1 MYQSFFGLKDIPFSI
16 APNPDYLYMSER
28 HKEALVHLSF
38 GLHETGGFVLLTGEV
53 GTGKTTVSRCLLA
66 QIPEQ
71 TQVAFILNPTLTE
84 HELLATICDEFK
96 IPYNKAQSSIKD
108 LTDAIKAYLLAN
120 HQSGKS
126 ALLIIDE
133 AQHLK
138 AQVLEQLRLLT
149 NLETNT
155 KKLLQVILIGQ
166 PELQAL
172 LKRQEL
178 RQLAQRITARYH
190 LLPLNQSQVSAYI
203 NHRLQVAGCQR
214 ALFTKTAVKRIHQI
228 SQGIPRVINLLCD
241 RALMGAYVKHQD
253 RVDLKVVEQAATE
266 ALDYEFKKVG
276 LTAYKKPSLIL
287 AGILIMASLGA
298 AYLFR
303 FAEHKIMDSPKT
315 DSVDLVSTS
324 ANSVQN
330 PSSSLT
336 ALNSAD
342 VQNPQSF
349 LNKLSAEKEQLIQS
363 FSRLA
368 QLWHLPENEPWQSP
382 CVDIVDYDLAC
393 YQFSGSFNQLTNLNT
408 PALLEFYQTD
418 GQVFYGVLSVL
429 NNDFV
434 VRFSNQTIQLELSW
448 LEKFWRGKALLL
460 WQPPANLLLDQTAIK
475 IDSNSKLTQLQWLD
489 NQLSTLLA
497 KPRKK
502 VEAFDTQLQ
511 AKLNQFQN
519 QHKLALTPFAD
530 TQTLILIQQLTSA
543 TAPKLHEGK

>member
-28 HKEALVHLSF
+28 HKEALAHLSF

-96 IPYNKAQSSIKD
+96 IPYNKTQSSIKD
-108 LTDAIKAYLLAN
+108 LTDAIKAYLLDN

-190 LLPLNQSQVSAYI
+190 LLPLNQSQVSSYI
-203 NHRLQVAGCQR
+203 NHRLQVAGCQQ

-241 RALMGAYVKHQD
+241 RALMGAYVKQQD
-253 RVDLKVVEQAATE
+253 RVDVKVVEQAATE

-276 LTAYKKPSLIL
+276 LTEYKKPGLIL
-287 AGILIMASLGA
+287 AGIFVMATLGA
-298 AYLFR
+298 AYLFL
-303 FAEHKIMDSPKT
+303 FADHSSPVAIPKKDGQEVQIT
-315 DSVDLVSTS
+315 LPENAKPKQINLPAQSVLT
-324 ANSVQN
+324 
-330 PSSSLT
+330 SLT
-336 ALNSAD
+336 AENEHL
-342 VQNPQSF
+342 VQ
-349 LNKLSAEKEQLIQS
+349 A

-368 QLWHLPENEPWQSP
+368 QLWHLPENQAWQSP
-382 CVDIVDYDLAC
+382 CVDVVDYDLAC

-408 PALLEFYQTD
+408 PALLEFYQSD
-418 GQVFYGVLSVL
+418 GQVFYGVLTVL
-429 NNDFV
+429 NDQFI
-434 VRFSNQTIQLELSW
+434 VRFSNETLTLELDW
-448 LEKFWRGKALLL
+448 LEQAWRGKALLL
-460 WQPPANLLLDQTAIK
+460 WHPPANLSLEQTVLK

-489 NQLSTLLA
+489 NQLSVLLA

-502 VEAFDTQLQ
+502 VERFDTQLQ

-519 QHKLALTPFAD
+519 KHKLALTPFAD

>member
-28 HKEALVHLSF
+28 HKEALAHLSF

-84 HELLATICDEFK
+84 HELLATICDEFA
-96 IPYNKAQSSIKD
+96 ISYDKARSSIKD

-120 HQSGKS
+120 HQAGKS

-133 AQHLK
+133 AQHLR
-138 AQVLEQLRLLT
+138 AEVLEQLRLLT

-190 LLPLNQSQVSAYI
+190 LLPLSQAQVSAYI
-203 NHRLQVAGCQR
+203 NHRLQVAGCQQ

-228 SQGIPRVINLLCD
+228 SQGIPRIINLLCD
-241 RALMGAYVKHQD
+241 RALMGAYVKQQD
-253 RVDLKVVEQAATE
+253 RVDVKIVEQAATE

-276 LTAYKKPSLIL
+276 LTAYKKPGLIL
-287 AGILIMASLGA
+287 AGIILMATLGITSLLRLTGTDT
-298 AYLFR
+298 
-303 FAEHKIMDSPKT
+303 KINQQAHDLEKPESIEQTSPVDKIALT
-315 DSVDLVSTS
+315 DFSG
-324 ANSVQN
+324 
-330 PSSSLT
+330 
-336 ALNSAD
+336 
-342 VQNPQSF
+342 
-349 LNKLSAEKEQLIQS
+349 EKEHLIQA

-368 QLWHLPENEPWQSP
+368 QLWHLPDNQNWQSP
-382 CVDIVDYDLAC
+382 CVEAFDYELAC

-408 PALLEFYQTD
+408 PAVLEFYQAN
-418 GQVFYGVLSVL
+418 GAVFYGVLTAAD
-429 NNDFV
+429 NDFV
-434 VRFSNQTIQLELSW
+434 VHFSNQTHTVQTDW
-448 LEKFWRGKALLL
+448 LEQAWRGKALLL
-460 WQPPANLLLDQTAIK
+460 WQPPANLAIDQTPVV
-475 IDSNSKLTQLQWLD
+475 IDSNANVAQLQWLD
-489 NQLSTLLA
+489 NQLSALLA

-502 VEAFDTQLQ
+502 VERFDTQLQ
-511 AKLNQFQN
+511 AKLHQFQN
-519 QHKLALTPFAD
+519 KHKLALTPFAD
-530 TQTLILIQQLTSA
+530 TQTLILIGQLTSA
-543 TAPKLHEGK
+543 TAPKLHEGQ